1 MSILHSIN
9 ETIEITS
16 KHSLGVVALVPGAMP
31 NVQHQV
37 LNKCLLKRVEEIC
50 IVLGDARIYE
60 GSVVLGAI
68 ELLKYER

>member
-1 MSILHSIN
+1 LHGIN
-9 ETIEITS
+9 EGIEVAS
-16 KHSLGVVALVPGAMP
+16 EDGLGVVALVPRAMP

-37 LNKCLLKRVEEIC
+37 LNKYLLKRVEGIC
-50 IVLGDARIYE
+50 VVLCDARIYE